1 MPQTGGLGA
10 GGQAALIG
18 IRMWVDDVNAKG
30 GLLGRKVE
38 FIVYD
43 DQSNGANTPG
53 IYTKLLD
60 VDKVDIL
67 IAPYATNPTAP
78 IMPLVKERGKLL
90 MGNFSFQVNSKVQH
104 DMWFNNAPWND
115 ARGWSEGFLEAGKN
129 AGAKVWPCLQPMLS
143 SNRIWPMARAKL
155 PKVQAGTLF
164 TTKTTQA
171 TTQTSPPSFAQF
183 GQPGQRQCLW
193 LATRTK
199 RWPSCAQSMRLA

>member
-1 MPQTGGLGA
+1 MDNMRRKVIGTGTAALVAASVPGSLVFAQGAPIKIGMSMPQTGGLGA

-115 ARGWSEGFLEAGKN
+115 AR
-129 AGAKVWPCLQPMLS
+129 
-143 SNRIWPMARAKL
+143 
-155 PKVQAGTLF
+155 
-164 TTKTTQA
+164 
-171 TTQTSPPSFAQF
+171 
-183 GQPGQRQCLW
+183 
-193 LATRTK
+193 
-199 RWPSCAQSMRLA
+199 